1 MAEVVEAEL
10 VTDYQEDTKLR
21 EVPLK
26 IRTAVSA
33 APNLASKVATL
44 KKFYPTVE
52 QDQKNPDNFF
62 VTDELGK
69 RFVLDNKD
77 TTNVGDVIDYIRPI
91 SQAIGG
97 TFGAVFGTP
106 AAPGA
111 GTAVGAGLGTAAGT
125 QVAEIV
131 GSAFGTEILR
141 TPGELVAE
149 RATDVALGTAGQL
162 ITPPII
168 RAGKSLV
175 VGGKKGAE
183 AAIKRLKDFGNAG
196 VSPSLGQ
203 ATLNQGVQ
211 TVEMVLGNV
220 PGASGKIANFASKAQ
235 DDLGNFSTKIASKL
249 IKQPTPATSIK
260 AGQQIKLGITDQ
272 GLSGQSS
279 FVGRFKS
286 RANQLFGEIDNFIPG
301 ETNVP
306 LTNTIN
312 TLKQQ
317 VSPIPGAVKTS
328 EVFKNKFLN
337 EVFEN
342 LTQDMGKKN
351 ALPYEAVKQ
360 LRSKIGNKLS
370 DMSLIADVDKAQL
383 KLVYGALSEDMKALA
398 KAKGTK
404 AFNAYTRAN
413 KYYQSG
419 IQRIEDF
426 LEPINRVADP
436 DRLTSLLLNTGK
448 EGATRINAVK
458 KSLTDDQYKV
468 FVSSVIERLGR
479 IRPSQGIAD
488 EAAGEVIE
496 GSGRFSSET
505 FLTNWNALSKEA
517 KNALFT
523 GKGMGN
529 IRADMDTIA
538 RISSV
543 IRESGKTFRNPSGTA
558 DRLVGQGIIFGAAGG
573 AIGSANPAFL
583 ISLPL
588 VIAGANQSAK
598 LMTNPA
604 FIKWMAQGVKNAG
617 NKGFDGAAEHFGRLG
632 VVMANADSETRQHIQ
647 NTLQMFIDSDE
658 RIRKKIESQ
667 TIKSMTP

>member
-1 MAEVVEAEL
+1 MAEIIEAEL
-10 VTDYQEDTKLR
+10 VTDYKPGSNIR
-21 EVPLK
+21 EVPLR

-33 APNLASKVATL
+33 APNLPSKIATL

-52 QDQKNPDNFF
+52 QDQQNPSNFL

-69 RFVLDNKD
+69 KFILDNKEE
-77 TTNVGDVIDYIRPI
+77 TNFGDVVDLIRPI
-91 SQAIGG
+91 SQAVGG
-97 TFGAVFGTP
+97 TFGAIFGTP

-125 QVAEIV
+125 QVAEII

-141 TPGELVAE
+141 SPSELLSE
-149 RATDVALGTAGQL
+149 RATDVVFGTGGQL

-168 RAGKSLV
+168 RGAKNIV
-175 VGGKKGAE
+175 VGGAKGAE
-183 AAIKRLKDFGNAG
+183 KTLKRLRDFGNAG

-211 TVEMVLGNV
+211 TVEIFLGNI
-220 PGASGKIANFASKAQ
+220 PGSSGKIANFGAKAQ
-235 DDLGNFSTKIASKL
+235 DDLGKFSTKIASKL
-249 IKQPTPATSIK
+249 INQSTPATSVR

-286 RANQLFGEIDNFIPG
+286 RSNQLFGEIDNFIPG
-301 ETNVP
+301 QTNVP

-317 VSPIPGAVKTS
+317 VSPIQGAERTS

-342 LTQDMGKKN
+342 LTKDMGEKN
-351 ALPYEAVKQ
+351 ALPYEAIKQ

-398 KAKGTK
+398 RTKGTK

-419 IQRIEDF
+419 IKRIEDF
-426 LEPINRVADP
+426 LEPISRVADP
-436 DRLTSLLLNTGK
+436 DRLTSILLNTGK
-448 EGATRINAVK
+448 EGATRINAIK

-468 FVSSVIERLGR
+468 FVSSVVERLGR

-505 FLTNWNALSKEA
+505 FLTNWNALSPNA
-517 KNALFT
+517 KNVLFS
-523 GKGMGN
+523 GKGMN
-529 IRADMDTIA
+529 DIKINLDTIA

-558 DRLVGQGIIFGAAGG
+558 DRLIGQGIIFGGAGT
-573 AIGSANPAFL
+573 AISGNPAFL
-583 ISLPL
+583 LSVPL
-588 VIAGANQSAK
+588 IVAGSSQAAK

-604 FIKWMAQGVKNAG
+604 FIKWMAKGVDIAG
-617 NKGFDGAAEHFGRLG
+617 NKGFDGVAEHIGRLG
-632 VVMANADSETRQHIQ
+632 VVMANSDSETRQHIQ
-647 NTLQMFIDSDE
+647 NSLQMFIDSNE
-658 RIRKKIESQ
+658 RIQKKIEKETNQ
-667 TIKSMTP
+667 PAMP